1 VVPASY
7 SPIMVRLAL
16 SKILWVALAAMFF
29 QQCFTIL
36 SQSVIPLIAPVALPV
51 LDVPASYLGVF
62 VSISAVA
69 KTIVNIGCGNFIR
82 RYGGIRISQAGLV
95 FVILALLCAASGYVW
110 PFLITAI
117 AIALGTA
124 AGTPASSHILSR
136 YAPPRYAPMI
146 FSAKQ
151 TSVPVGLAFGGLV
164 VPYLVSL
171 FGWQGALMAIAT
183 MCLCFGLFL
192 QTIRTEIDSD
202 RIPDQKMSVNDFH
215 ITLLVVLRHR
225 GLLRL
230 SIVNLSFVGL
240 QITYMTYMVLFLTNE
255 LNYSYADAGIF
266 YATAM
271 MAAIPA
277 RVLWGYV
284 ATTRIG
290 AGNVLAGLALG
301 MAAASMAT
309 GMTTLEWP
317 AWQILSVSIILTSTA
332 LGWQGVLLSEVAR
345 LAPPGQIG
353 AATGGVLGF
362 SSIGQILMPL
372 AFSGMLML
380 TGEYRY
386 GFMVVAI
393 PALMVAVMLLL
404 GGGVEGSNRKHRP
417 TTN

>member
-1 VVPASY
+1 
-7 SPIMVRLAL
+7 M
-16 SKILWVALAAMFF
+16 LWVALAAMFF

-51 LDVPASYLGVF
+51 LDVPASYLGIF

-95 FVILALLCAASGYVW
+95 FVIIALLCAASGYVW

-117 AIALGTA
+117 VLAMGTA

-136 YAPPRYAPMI
+136 YAPPRYAPMVY
-146 FSAKQ
+146 SAKQ
-151 TSVPVGLAFGGLV
+151 TSVPVGLAFGGLA
-164 VPYLVSL
+164 VPFLESL
-171 FGWQGALMAIAT
+171 FGWQGSLIAIAA
-183 MCLCFGLFL
+183 MCLCFGMIL
-192 QTIRTEIDSD
+192 QTIRAEIDSD
-202 RIPDQKMSVNDFH
+202 RVPDQKLSVSDFH
-215 ITLLVVLRHR
+215 STLMVVFRHR
-225 GLLRL
+225 GLRRL
-230 SIVNLSFVGL
+230 TIVILSFVGL

-255 LNYSYADAGIF
+255 LNYSYADAGYF

-277 RVLWGYV
+277 RILWGYV

-290 AGNVLAGLALG
+290 PGNVLAGLALA
-301 MAAASMAT
+301 MAAASAAT
-309 GMTTLEWP
+309 GMTTVEWP
-317 AWQILSVSIILTSTA
+317 AWQILAVSIVLTSTA
-332 LGWQGVLLSEVAR
+332 LGWQGILLSEIAR

-362 SSIGQILMPL
+362 SSIGHISMPL
-372 AFSGMLML
+372 AFSAMLTL

-393 PALMVAVMLLL
+393 PALLVAGMLFF
-404 GGGVEGSNRKHRP
+404 GGGVEGRSRENSS
-417 TTN
+417 TTA